1 MKKLTF
7 IFFAAV
13 LFAAVS
19 CTRELVIE
27 STGMATGYE
36 LQLRTEIDGM
46 ATKAVGDPVNDIT
59 GLEDVVKTLDV
70 YIYGTFK
77 GDASESVKGFHLNA
91 DDHYDPVSGK
101 WTITPDWRKEKLVPG
116 NSYTL
121 YVAANSSK
129 VKTSDDSATANAT
142 KTLEAMAITTLDDL
156 GNAIEF
162 DYDPS
167 TSNGAGGHYPFW
179 GANNDDG
186 VNPAWLALHKK
197 YTATA
202 DITSVDPKADRYF
215 THDKAFLM
223 NGKSAS
229 FIPDNDT
236 GEITVTPEVTLSR
249 AASKICINVSLD
261 SGFLSKLA
269 SEKHWSLYKG
279 EPHWRFY
286 NFAFNAPIFG
296 DLTQSGTYNPQVS
309 RFTSG
314 ADMIGYSG
322 IDGNDLYYNTTD
334 NSFSFSTY
342 SYPITWTAA
351 TAGTEAPAIILI
363 LGYRDDSNTSIL
375 EANRPVYYHA
385 YKIPVVNPDLGITSL
400 ERNKIYTINATIS
413 SEGSTLVS
421 DAYAINAAYSI
432 LDWKTTNA
440 LSISERDNSYIDVI
454 PDAKTETTDVTDVI
468 LRGNGEQTF
477 RLHVLKPDT
486 KNFKIAYFGT
496 TGASFSNPF
505 GQTATPD
512 PTEYP
517 LTGNYTDENGN
528 VYTNCAATGARVPY
542 YLNLKGEVCNTIG
555 SNNIQNC
562 FVKDGDDLLIISTA
576 LPNKGVKYMKIRV
589 FLDGHMNDDG
599 KYMDVNIRHYP
610 TDAIIPIE
618 GRWSSRQSAAVAAG
632 KIDANKVI
640 PAPEDI
646 FASRLALSSKVA
658 TSYDKSVYDS
668 WTGYKAWEWEECTSA
683 QYAAASEKRIDEGV
697 RIKREQYTPHASEP
711 GFEKFTGIYNDG
723 PFFFKNGSKN
733 ETLSGDDTHGFGF
746 GYWAAATS
754 EENAQLGNT
763 NDPNYPTYYW
773 GKNPV
778 DNGTHDDR
786 DYSTSSPTK
795 HWLYSERHYVYYMG
809 NIYYRKKY
817 YHLDPSKSI
826 SYWPNWVKDYGNNTF
841 KVGAAYNLSD
851 NLSVFVA
858 RIITDVKYDGNG
870 AITLDDGNKKK
881 VTKGINWSTS
891 STSTASGYPSLN
903 EGDWCLFF
911 GAKSGSSNMTFDAA
925 KDPRANGESTSPKLN
940 RYMYVLQLSESNS
953 EYTIGRP
960 ILREDYLS
968 EDNVVSPAFMIA
980 SQLGSLYGNMYGTYS
995 ARWAALH
1002 CASYLEV
1009 SSDGTYYMDWRLPTR
1024 AEIQTM
1030 INYQGNSSG
1039 TATLV
1044 PGSPVSGNDRVME
1057 PVLFAY
1063 GYYALNGTA
1072 VLTNYG
1078 GGSSE
1083 YTVRCVR
1090 DLTPEEV
1097 KALNN

>member
-432 LDWKTTNA
+432 MDWRDGA
-440 LSISERDNSYIDVI
+440 EAMSISERDNGYIDVI

-496 TGASFSNPF
+496 TGASQNNPF
-505 GQTATPD
+505 EQTATPTD
-512 PTEYP
+512 YEFNGT
-517 LTGNYTDENGN
+517 YTDENGHE
-528 VYTNCAATGARVPY
+528 YTGCATGQPVPY
-542 YLNLKGEVCNTIG
+542 YINLNGDICNTIG
-555 SNNIQNC
+555 GNSIQNC
-562 FVKDGDDLLIISTA
+562 FVKDGDDLVIISTA

-589 FLDGHMNDDG
+589 FLDGHKTDAG

-610 TDAIIPIE
+610 TDALMAKI
-618 GRWSSRQSAAVAAG
+618 GHWASRQSAARIAG
-632 KIDANKVI
+632 IITDSDRI
-640 PAPEDI
+640 GGPEEL
-646 FASRLALSSKVA
+646 FKTMKTLSDESGSSDVGGLES
-658 TSYDKSVYDS
+658 TYSHETYDS
-668 WTGYKAWEWEECTSA
+668 WNGYKFWVWEKCNETDAGEKKVEAGYEISQTNYKNHTSDGTVYGTPEAGYEKHIEE
-683 QYAAASEKRIDEGV
+683 
-697 RIKREQYTPHASEP
+697 
-711 GFEKFTGIYNDG
+711 IYPLYFLTNDG
-723 PFFFKNGSKN
+723 DRDGVGIGNQSSTYFYAPGS
-733 ETLSGDDTHGFGF
+733 
-746 GYWAAATS
+746 ATS
-754 EENAQLGNT
+754 EASAFATTIKEDHA
-763 NDPNYPTYYW
+763 YYYW
-773 GKNPV
+773 GT
-778 DNGTHDDR
+778 G
-786 DYSTSSPTK
+786 SPTRVSRETSTTNALLK
-795 HWLYSERHYVYYMG
+795 SKTSNGGNIDYLVAGKESGTNYYYGYVYEYRHRV
-809 NIYYRKKY
+809 YYTGYQYFRKHY
-817 YHLDPSKSI
+817 YHVKSNFKN
-826 SYWPNWVKDYGNNTF
+826 WPNWEKDLGKTF
-841 KVGAAYNLSD
+841 TVGMHKLGTTTYAYP
-851 NLSVFVA
+851 A
-858 RIITDVKYDGNG
+858 RIADSNTS
-870 AITLDDGNKKK
+870 
-881 VTKGINWSTS
+881 WSHF
-891 STSTASGYPSLN
+891 
-903 EGDWCLFF
+903 EG
-911 GAKSGSSNMTFDAA
+911 GTGSSYALSKTGIEA
-925 KDPRANGESTSPKLN
+925 KN
-940 RYMYVLQLSESNS
+940 RQMYILQLSETNT
-953 EYTIGRP
+953 EYLIGRP
-960 ILREDYLS
+960 ILNESSMS
-968 EDNVVSPAFMIA
+968 EDDVVSPAFMIA
-980 SQLGSLYGNMYGTYS
+980 SQLGFLNSDMISSKLPSGVPDVSQAPYAKY
-995 ARWAALH
+995 WAAAH

-1009 SSDGTYYMDWRLPTR
+1009 DTDGNYYYNWRLPTMH
-1024 AEIQTM
+1024 EIEVM
-1030 INYQGNSSG
+1030 IRYQGDG
-1039 TATLV
+1039 TSAELV
-1044 PGSPVSGNDRVME
+1044 AGHPVSGNDRVMM
-1057 PVLFAY
+1057 PVLES
-1063 GYYALNGTA
+1063 GYYFALNGDLIDNTA
-1072 VLTNYG
+1072 YSNG
-1078 GGSSE
+1078 GNHFV
-1083 YTVRCVR
+1083 TVRCVR